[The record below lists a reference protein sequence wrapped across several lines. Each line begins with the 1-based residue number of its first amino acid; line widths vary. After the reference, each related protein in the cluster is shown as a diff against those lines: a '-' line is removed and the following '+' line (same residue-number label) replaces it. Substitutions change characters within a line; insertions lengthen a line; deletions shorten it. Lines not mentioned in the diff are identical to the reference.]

1 MKKEYLLEMVN
12 EEGYTVKKSNSER
25 DFPDFCNEA
34 EENDYMLFE
43 NGEMIDLGVKYVHL
57 GKI

>member
-12 EEGYTVKKSNSER
+12 EEGYTVKESSSER

-43 NGEMIDLGVKYVHL
+43 NGEMIDLGVKYF
-57 GKI
+57 G